1 MSKIPSEMN
10 QSRDGGFEEENTDD
24 ELYHVNINLKAIE
37 NVMIAENRRRIESNQ
52 IMNQFIDDFLGTLQD
67 NIKV

>member
-37 NVMIAENRRRIESNQ
+37 NVMIAETEEES
-52 IMNQFIDDFLGTLQD
+52 
-67 NIKV
+67 KVTKS